1 MKNLFVI
8 GNGFD
13 LAHNLK
19 TSYEDFHKY
28 LKNKYPQANEEEFVQ
43 PEVIMLP
50 DGGEECEDIDTVSFL
65 MRIISTTELSGDE
78 WNDI

>member
-1 MKNLFVI
+1 MKNLFII

-28 LKNKYPQANEEEFVQ
+28 LKNKYPQANEEKFIQ
-43 PEVIMLP
+43 PEVITMP
-50 DGGEECEDIDTVSFL
+50 DGGEECEDVVL
-65 MRIISTTELSGDE
+65 
-78 WNDI
+78 